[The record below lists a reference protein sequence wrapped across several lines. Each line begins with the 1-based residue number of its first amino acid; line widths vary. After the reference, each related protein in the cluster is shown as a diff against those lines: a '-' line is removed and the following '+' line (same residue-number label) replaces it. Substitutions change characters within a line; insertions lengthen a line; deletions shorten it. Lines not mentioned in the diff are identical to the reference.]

1 VSLRVHAHGFHVPI
15 RYLSPL
21 LIREFFTRG
30 QSKGRMMY
38 GLFYVLALGP
48 NGSKFLGQF
57 SRISPGHVPAD

>member
-1 VSLRVHAHGFHVPI
+1 VPI